1 MSVIAYGRDW
11 SLNRLAAVALAILI
25 LMPLAFTRPLLE
37 INLFGVDITAS
48 VWEGIWQMAWQGFP
62 VTATLVLFCA
72 IVAPLLFAGGIF
84 YLWLARQFGGSL
96 RPCLLVL

>member
-48 VWEGIWQMAWQGFP
+48 VWEVFGKWHGRVFLLQLRWCCF
-62 VTATLVLFCA
+62 V
-72 IVAPLLFAGGIF
+72 PLLPRCCLPEGYSTCG
-84 YLWLARQFGGSL
+84 LPDGLAAHYA
-96 RPCLLVL
+96 PA